1 MTLGLCPRC
10 PHVPLPL
17 MASLGTAPRAC
28 GARDALG
35 GRGAACLD
43 ALDRAARGFFS
54 LSARKDQPWAVLE
67 PGAHHPAAFPS
78 LILLCWDVS
87 PGSQISC
94 SSACPSHAAQRGS
107 AQPRSTTAQDTAFPP
122 PPAQSQLLWS
132 EAEQELSLQGFF
144 WLWAAGCQS
153 PASFFCWCSTG
164 AARRR
169 RREMHACKNQCES
182 INQAKSERLKKS
194 RGSRVMCVIERGFLY
209 LQRPPRLP
217 SCRGKPKLSAPLSE
231 LWLASRARCE
241 PAVPAWVL
249 MPCALQA
256 ALPAP
261 AVGFI
266 YRMPSRSSAGRAGC
280 SDLCCPESTSSP
292 LLSLLVFYTVLLIT
306 ARISEGL
313 QEELRLLGQL
323 PAGPYLS
330 T

>member
-1 MTLGLCPRC
+1 M
-10 PHVPLPL
+10 
-17 MASLGTAPRAC
+17 
-28 GARDALG
+28 
-35 GRGAACLD
+35 
-43 ALDRAARGFFS
+43 
-54 LSARKDQPWAVLE
+54 
-67 PGAHHPAAFPS
+67 
-78 LILLCWDVS
+78 S
-87 PGSQISC
+87 PGSRISC

-144 WLWAAGCQS
+144 WLWAAGCQN

-194 RGSRVMCVIERGFLY
+194 RGSRVMCMIERGFLY

-217 SCRGKPKLSAPLSE
+217 SCQGKPKLSAPLSK
-231 LWLASRARCE
+231 LWLAAWARCE

-256 ALPAP
+256 ALPSP
-261 AVGFI
+261 CCGI
-266 YRMPSRSSAGRAGC
+266 Y
-280 SDLCCPESTSSP
+280 L
-292 LLSLLVFYTVLLIT
+292 
-306 ARISEGL
+306 
-313 QEELRLLGQL
+313 
-323 PAGPYLS
+323 
-330 T
+330 